1 MGKVGLYSQK
11 LSQNSKSVE
20 KTRNEMN
27 KQAT

>member
-1 MGKVGLYSQK
+1 MGKVGLYPQK